1 MVFMLFFLSIARSNF
16 DKFLLGLSYFV
27 GEQSALVLIST
38 LFEILVSLN
47 VVMSERR

>member
-1 MVFMLFFLSIARSNF
+1 MVFMLFFSLAKSNF
-16 DKFLLGLSYFV
+16 DKFSLCLSYFV